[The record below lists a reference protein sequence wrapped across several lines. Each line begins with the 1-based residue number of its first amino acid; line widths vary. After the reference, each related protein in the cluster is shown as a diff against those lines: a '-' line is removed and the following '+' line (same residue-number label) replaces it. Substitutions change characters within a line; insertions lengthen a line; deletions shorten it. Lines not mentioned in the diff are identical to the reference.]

1 MKKFLIFLLPLLFI
15 SCSQMD
21 NSSTVGLVLSGK
33 SLRAASDIELEYNTI
48 TVSASLK
55 GDVSRQI
62 QKKVSDFSKDTVI
75 VFDSVPAGKNIYVYV
90 SIDQV
95 LEYNENGEPAYSE
108 PLYYGK
114 SPAFTVKSGGNTVS
128 VNLKSSQSSAFYG
141 SFDENASGSGE
152 NADSPMNINAIFD
165 EINESN
171 IRYAS
176 IYINSSDIELDAAKI
191 LPEKTY
197 NFTNGE
203 SDFLCYVYLTEE
215 SVPYVQMYQ
224 ALSSVSLKNSK
235 GTPCNFNLYPESVT
249 EFDLSLKNNVCAVIE
264 NSPSLTVN
272 FDGEYNSYYE
282 NEPFLKAMA
291 KNTGNDCKISVVLG
305 DNLKQKAEVV
315 QNLDTDSSYYTF
327 KLKTVSSGGNT
338 GENPGNQPSMDI
350 DMSKPVLLF
359 NGLETYKFEV
369 SYAVLRDIYSSS
381 DSISGS
387 NIFNSSTMAANGF
400 FEDIAVDSSGNVYSL
415 FSFSSSSTSAYSV
428 IYSEW
433 GEDSYKSSVKYD
445 ISNSPQSIY
454 QIEKGSDGNIYIL
467 YHQDNIGIGKLT
479 LGGTSATY
487 EKVFDFSSTGLSSCQ
502 TFTVDENGNFYV
514 IYVIYLGSDFST
526 YIAQFDSSGNIIS
539 KAQID
544 SALSFNDIFYSS
556 GVLYASA
563 QGADFSGGS
572 MFRITTSGNEFSVQ
586 KDNADVYNPVK
597 IVSIIPGYLVIADS
611 GKDSGGNSQS
621 RLCLY
626 NESTGTV
633 DKTFDT
639 AVSFINIQ

>member
-1 MKKFLIFLLPLLFI
+1 MKKFLIFLLPLVFL

-33 SLRAASDIELEYNTI
+33 SLRAASNIELESNAI

-55 GDVSRQI
+55 GEVSRQI

-197 NFTNGE
+197 
-203 SDFLCYVYLTEE
+203 DFISIAGDSLCSVYLTEE
-215 SVPYVQMYQ
+215 DGTSVSMYL

-249 EFDLSLKNNVCAVIE
+249 EFNLSLKNNVCAVIK
-264 NSPSLTVN
+264 NSSSLTVN

-291 KNTGNDCKISVVLG
+291 ENTENDCKISVVLG
-305 DNLKQKAEVV
+305 DDLYTKAEVV
-315 QNLDTDSSYYTF
+315 QNLDTDNSYYTF
-327 KLKTVSSGGNT
+327 KLKPVSSGGNT

-369 SYAVLRDIYSSS
+369 SYAVLRDIDSSS

-387 NIFNSSTMAANGF
+387 NIFDSSTMAANGF

-433 GEDSYKSSVKYD
+433 GGYSYNSSVKYD
-445 ISNSPQSIY
+445 ISNPPTSIS

-467 YHQDNIGIGKLT
+467 YFQEKIGIGKLT
-479 LGGTSATY
+479 LAGTNATY
-487 EKVFDFSSTGLSSCQ
+487 EKVFDFSTAELSNCC
-502 TFTVDENGNFYV
+502 TFTVDEDGNF
-514 IYVIYLGSDFST
+514 YVIYLGSDFST
-526 YIAQFDSSGNIIS
+526 YIAKFDSSGNIIS
-539 KAQID
+539 KVQID
-544 SALSFNDIFYSS
+544 SALSFNDIFYSN

-563 QGADFSGGS
+563 QSADFSGGS

-633 DKTFDT
+633 DRTFDT
-639 AVSFINIQ
+639 AVSFINNQ

>member
-1 MKKFLIFLLPLLFI
+1 
-15 SCSQMD
+15 
-21 NSSTVGLVLSGK
+21 
-33 SLRAASDIELEYNTI
+33 
-48 TVSASLK
+48 
-55 GDVSRQI
+55 
-62 QKKVSDFSKDTVI
+62 
-75 VFDSVPAGKNIYVYV
+75 
-90 SIDQV
+90 
-95 LEYNENGEPAYSE
+95 
-108 PLYYGK
+108 
-114 SPAFTVKSGGNTVS
+114 
-128 VNLKSSQSSAFYG
+128 
-141 SFDENASGSGE
+141 
-152 NADSPMNINAIFD
+152 MNINAIFD

-176 IYINSSDIELDAAKI
+176 IYINSSYIELDAAKI
-191 LPEKTY
+191 LPKKNY
-197 NFTNGE
+197 
-203 SDFLCYVYLTEE
+203 DFISSAGDSLCSVYLTEE
-215 SVPYVQMYQ
+215 DGASVSMYP

-249 EFDLSLKNNVCAVIE
+249 EFNLSLKNNVCAVIR
-264 NSPSLTVN
+264 NSSSLTVN

-291 KNTGNDCKISVVLG
+291 ENTENDCKISVVLG
-305 DNLKQKAEVV
+305 DDLNTKAEVV

-433 GEDSYKSSVKYD
+433 GGYSYNSSEKYD
-445 ISNSPQSIY
+445 ISNPPTSIS

-467 YHQDNIGIGKLT
+467 YFQENIGIGKLT

-487 EKVFDFSSTGLSSCQ
+487 EKVFDFSSIELSNCQ
-502 TFTVDENGNFYV
+502 TFTVDEDGNF
-514 IYVIYLGSDFST
+514 YVIYLGSDFST

-539 KAQID
+539 KVQID
-544 SALSFNDIFYSS
+544 SALSFNDIFYSN

-572 MFRITTSGNEFSVQ
+572 MFRITTSGNEFVVQ

-611 GKDSGGNSQS
+611 GKDSGDNTHT

-626 NESTGTV
+626 NESTGTL
-633 DKTFDT
+633 DKEFDT
-639 AVSFINIQ
+639 VVSFINNQ

>member
-1 MKKFLIFLLPLLFI
+1 M
-15 SCSQMD
+15 
-21 NSSTVGLVLSGK
+21 
-33 SLRAASDIELEYNTI
+33 
-48 TVSASLK
+48 
-55 GDVSRQI
+55 
-62 QKKVSDFSKDTVI
+62 
-75 VFDSVPAGKNIYVYV
+75 YV
-90 SIDQV
+90 SIDRV
-95 LEYNENGEPAYSE
+95 LDYDGNGEPAYSE

-114 SPAFTVKSGGNTVS
+114 SPVFTVKSGENTVS
-128 VNLKSSQSSAFYG
+128 VNLKSSRDSVFYG

-152 NADSPMNINAIFD
+152 NADSLMNINAIFD

-176 IYINSSDIELDAAKI
+176 IYINSSYIELDAAKI

-197 NFTNGE
+197 
-203 SDFLCYVYLTEE
+203 DFISSAGDSLCYVYLTEE
-215 SVPYVQMYQ
+215 DGTSVSMYP

-249 EFDLSLKNNVCAVIE
+249 EFNLSLKNNVCAVIK
-264 NSPSLTVN
+264 NSTSLTVN

-291 KNTGNDCKISVVLG
+291 ENTENDCKISVVLG
-305 DNLKQKAEVV
+305 DDLNTKAEVV

-327 KLKTVSSGGNT
+327 KLKPVSSGGNGEESQNPGGNT

-359 NGLETYKFEV
+359 DGFETTKFEV

-387 NIFNSSTMAANGF
+387 NIFNSSTMASNGF
-400 FEDIAVDSSGNVYSL
+400 FEDITVDSSGNVYSL
-415 FSFSSSSTSAYSV
+415 FSFSSTGAYSV
-428 IYSEW
+428 ICSEW
-433 GEDSYKSSVKYD
+433 GGYSYNSSEKYD
-445 ISNSPQSIY
+445 ISNPPTSIS

-467 YHQDNIGIGKLT
+467 YFQENIGIGIGKLT
-479 LGGTSATY
+479 LAGTNATY
-487 EKVFDFSSTGLSSCQ
+487 EKVFDFSTAELSNCC
-502 TFTVDENGNFYV
+502 TFTVDEEGNF
-514 IYVIYLGSDFST
+514 YVIYLGSDLST
-526 YIAQFDSSGNIIS
+526 YIAKFDSSGNIML
-539 KAQID
+539 KAKID
-544 SALSFNDIFYSS
+544 SNLSFNDIFYTN
-556 GVLYASA
+556 GTLFASA
-563 QGADFSGGS
+563 QGSNYSGGS
-572 MFRITTSGNEFSVQ
+572 MFRITTSDNEFSVQ

-611 GKDSGGNSQS
+611 GKDSGGNLKS

-626 NESTGTV
+626 NESTGTL
-633 DKTFDT
+633 DTKFDT